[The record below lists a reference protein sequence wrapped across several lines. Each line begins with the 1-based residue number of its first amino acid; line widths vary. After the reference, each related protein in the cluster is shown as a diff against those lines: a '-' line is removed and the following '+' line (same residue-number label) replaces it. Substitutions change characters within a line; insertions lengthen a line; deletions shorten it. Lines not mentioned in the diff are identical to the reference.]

1 MNSLLFTKP
10 YYFSPS
16 VMYLSQSLL
25 TGDYSMCV
33 RIAHEICHSWFGL
46 AIGPKDWTEEWLTE
60 GFCSYMEDIVHLKV
74 KQVCKGQELYV

>member
-1 MNSLLFTKP
+1 
-10 YYFSPS
+10 
-16 VMYLSQSLL
+16 
-25 TGDYSMCV
+25 MCV

-74 KQVCKGQELYV
+74 KQVCKDQETYM